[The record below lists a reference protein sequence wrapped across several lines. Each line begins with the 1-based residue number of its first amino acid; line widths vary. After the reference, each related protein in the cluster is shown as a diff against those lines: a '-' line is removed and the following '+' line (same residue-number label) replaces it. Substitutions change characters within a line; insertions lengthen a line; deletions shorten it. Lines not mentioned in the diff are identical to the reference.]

1 MRITITD
8 SFINKLLLTIN
19 LSNSCAFTPEQISS
33 YTFDKD
39 GVEVYMRDY
48 RTYFIKYSELC

>member
-19 LSNSCAFTPEQISS
+19 LNFSVTHTPEELTS
-33 YTFDKD
+33 YTFDKE

-48 RTYFIKYSELC
+48 RTYYIKYSQL